1 MVSRGA
7 QKIVYVAVTIS
18 KPTSLGTLEV
28 REVCPVGRVTYR
40 VRYVN
45 FLASTSISHSHQL
58 SKENV
63 NSCDLSQKAASQVCR
78 RARYSEKF
86 QLFEVLS
93 CTLWSFALVAK
104 ITI

>member
-40 VRYVN
+40 VC
-45 FLASTSISHSHQL
+45 QL
-58 SKENV
+58 SCFNEH
-63 NSCDLSQKAASQVCR
+63 LSLSSVKRMLTLVIYRRKLQVKSVGER
-78 RARYSEKF
+78 GT
-86 QLFEVLS
+86 V
-93 CTLWSFALVAK
+93 
-104 ITI
+104 